1 MKNILLISGHP
12 EPDKSIANRAIL
24 GELNTITD
32 IEIHDLAR
40 AHSGYE
46 FNVQKEQ
53 EKLQWADFII
63 LQAPFRWYG
72 LPALMRLWMEQV
84 FSFGFA
90 FGPEGNKLRGKKVI
104 LSITLGGDEI
114 AYSTQGQH
122 QHPVETFLV
131 SLERFLAYCGVEYLP
146 PVYSYSMISND
157 KSNIREK
164 AKLHAE
170 RVMDCIENV
179 LLEGENVGIQRLGLQ
194 EI

>member
-24 GELNTITD
+24 DELD
-32 IEIHDLAR
+32 AVAGIEIHELAR

-46 FNVQKEQ
+46 FNVQIEQ
-53 EKLQWADFII
+53 EKLQGADLII

-72 LPALMRLWMEQV
+72 LPALMRLWIEEV

-90 FGPEGNKLRGKKVI
+90 FGPDGNKLSGKKVI
-104 LSITLGGDEI
+104 LSITLGGDEM

-122 QHPVETFLV
+122 QHPVDTFLV

-146 PVYSYSMISND
+146 PVYSYSMVGND
-157 KSNIREK
+157 KNTIREK

-170 RVMDCIENV
+170 RVMDCIENE
-179 LLEGENVGIQRLGLQ
+179 LFEGENVRIQRLGLQ